1 MKKLKISIFN
11 LVGSSFCV
19 EADDGNKVYNFIR
32 TALEER
38 KNIVLDFIN
47 VEMLTSAFLNT
58 AVGQIY
64 RDFTEIEIKNRIL
77 VENLA
82 PEDIVLLKRVINTA
96 KLYFKD
102 PNRLQNSINEVLGE
116 ENEKAV

>member
-1 MKKLKISIFN
+1 MKKLEISIFS
-11 LVGSSFCV
+11 LVGNAFCV
-19 EADDGNKVYNFIR
+19 EAEDGNKVYEFIKQ
-32 TALEER
+32 ALEER

-64 RDFTEIEIKNRIL
+64 RDFTEDEIKNRIHT
-77 VENLA
+77 ENLA
-82 PEDIVLLKRVINTA
+82 PEDIALLKRVISTA

-102 PNRLQNSINEVLGE
+102 PERLQKSIDEVLGE